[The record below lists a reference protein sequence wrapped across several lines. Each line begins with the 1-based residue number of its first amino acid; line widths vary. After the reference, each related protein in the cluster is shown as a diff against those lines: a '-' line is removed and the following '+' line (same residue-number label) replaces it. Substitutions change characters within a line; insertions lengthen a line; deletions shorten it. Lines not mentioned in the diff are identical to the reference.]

1 MISCDESALCCVFC
15 RGHAII
21 NGFSTL
27 NYERDHMP
35 YVTISLTKG
44 FPAET
49 RKKLVQNA
57 SDAVVESIGAP
68 LASVRVL
75 LNELDDGHY
84 LNAGQFGTQGLMYQ
98 IDLIEGRTNE
108 LKEALIGR
116 LSNDGAA
123 ITGIGLDQVR
133 VRLVDYP
140 KSNMGMAG
148 GKSALAMGR

>member
-1 MISCDESALCCVFC
+1 
-15 RGHAII
+15 
-21 NGFSTL
+21 
-27 NYERDHMP
+27 MP

>member
-1 MISCDESALCCVFC
+1 
-15 RGHAII
+15 
-21 NGFSTL
+21 
-27 NYERDHMP
+27 MP

-75 LNELDDGHY
+75 LNDLDDGHY
-84 LNAGQFGTQGLMYQ
+84 LNAGQFGTRGLMYQ